1 MFANFIKLNGF
12 RLMAWVGQTVK
23 RQSIES
29 ISKLM
34 FCHVK
39 SKVSSTLVWRNVVAS
54 LTISIV
60 THGESRLDALYYFRR
75 SEQNSKT
82 NQINFFCINCLLGLM
97 LFDSI
102 YTGERC
108 TYRTVTVPVVLYV
121 GQCSH
126 RTFTVTQNRSL
137 SWWWWWPVCLG
148 ANNAAKT
155 FTATEINSPVTRTRC
170 FRGQRKTPV
179 CLWQSSSISSMKQKK
194 QNVIN

>member
-1 MFANFIKLNGF
+1 MAGGQYKLPVSPVELGWCFFTICKAYQLPRSNHQGHSESYCRVGNRLRVCSALRRRWKVNPGFKTPSLGRGMFANFIKLNGF

-60 THGESRLDALYYFRR
+60 THGESRLDALYYFK

-82 NQINFFCINCLLGLM
+82 NQINFFFLHKLPSG
-97 LFDSI
+97 FDAI
-102 YTGERC
+102 
-108 TYRTVTVPVVLYV
+108 
-121 GQCSH
+121 
-126 RTFTVTQNRSL
+126 
-137 SWWWWWPVCLG
+137 
-148 ANNAAKT
+148 
-155 FTATEINSPVTRTRC
+155 
-170 FRGQRKTPV
+170 
-179 CLWQSSSISSMKQKK
+179 
-194 QNVIN
+194 